1 MSAEATTTTDT
12 AKTDGQK
19 RRAEVRKRMRLEI
32 PHGLEILHDPA
43 FNKGTAFTLEE
54 RQQFDLRGL
63 VPPGVATPEMQ
74 EARVLENYGRMPSDL
89 ERYVF
94 LKELQD
100 RNETLFYRVLI
111 NHIHELMPIVY
122 TPTVGTACKEFGHIY
137 RRPRGLY
144 ISVDDKGSI
153 GHVLQNWP
161 YEAEIIVVTDGERI
175 LGLGD
180 LGANGMGIPI
190 GKLSLYTACAGVHPE
205 SCLPITL
212 DVGTDNENLLRDPL
226 YLGLRQSRLRGQEYA
241 DFVEEFVTKVL
252 ERFPNIVLQFEDFAT
267 RNAFE
272 LLQRYRT
279 RLCTFNDD
287 IQGTAA
293 VVLAALLSAQRMTG
307 RPFTEEEFLFLG
319 AGEAA
324 VGIADLIVAAQV
336 REGVDE
342 AEARTHIWFLD
353 SKGLVVKERTD
364 LQPHK
369 LPYAQDHAF
378 VQDLASAVEALRP
391 SGIIGVSG
399 QPGTFTE
406 PIVRMMGEMNERPIV
421 FALSNP
427 TANSECTAEQA
438 YRWTDGRAIFAS
450 GSPFDP
456 VELGSRTLVPGQANN
471 AYIFPGVGLGLIVS
485 GAAQAT
491 DGMFYAAARTLAGMA
506 SEERIAEGC
515 LFPPLTE
522 IRGVSA
528 AIATAVAELAYE
540 RQLASKPVPHGVDL
554 ADHVRM
560 QMYEPVYPAYV

>member
-1 MSAEATTTTDT
+1 MSAEATTTDK
-12 AKTDGQK
+12 ARTDGQK

-54 RQQFDLRGL
+54 RQHFDLQGL

-89 ERYVF
+89 ERYIF
-94 LKELQD
+94 LKDLQD

-111 NHIHELMPIVY
+111 NHIEELMPIVY

-144 ISVDDKGSI
+144 ISADDKGSI

-212 DVGTDNENLLRDPL
+212 DVGTDNEDLLQDPM
-226 YLGLRQSRLRGQEYA
+226 YLGLRQNRLRGQEYA
-241 DFVEEFVTKVL
+241 DFLEEFVTKVL
-252 ERFPNIVLQFEDFAT
+252 DRFPNIVLQFEDFAT

-293 VVLAALLSAQRMTG
+293 VVLAGLLSTQRMTG
-307 RPFTEEEFLFLG
+307 RPFYEEKLVFFG

-324 VGIADLIVAAQV
+324 VGIADLIVAAQM

-342 AEARTHIWFLD
+342 AEARGRIWFLD
-353 SKGLVVKERTD
+353 SKGLVVKERSD

-369 LPYAQDHAF
+369 IRYAQEHAF
-378 VQDLASAVEALRP
+378 LPDLASAVEALRP

-406 PIVRMMGEMNERPIV
+406 PIVRMMGEMNDRPII

-427 TANSECTAEQA
+427 TAKSECTAEQA
-438 YRWTDGRAIFAS
+438 YGWTDGRAIYAS

-456 VELGSRTLVPGQANN
+456 VEIGGRTLVPGQANN
-471 AYIFPGVGLGLIVS
+471 AYIFPGVGLGLIIS
-485 GAAQAT
+485 GAEHVT
-491 DGMFYAAARTLAGMA
+491 DGMFYAAAKTLAGMS
-506 SEERIAEGC
+506 SEDAIAQGC
-515 LFPPLTE
+515 LFPPLTQ
-522 IRGVSA
+522 IRDVSA

-540 RQLASKPVPHGVDL
+540 RQLASKPLPHNVDL
-554 ADHVRM
+554 AEHVRG